1 MKGETIREVEALIRE
16 LTETRE
22 TLRRMIDVC
31 EYKITE
37 VILVEACEDLNAKIE
52 QNENTLKWLKSEN
65 KD

>member
-1 MKGETIREVEALIRE
+1 MNETIKEVEALIHE

-22 TLRRMIDVC
+22 TIGRMINIC

-37 VILVEACEDLNAKIE
+37 KILVKAHEEINAKIE
-52 QNENTLKWLKSEN
+52 QNKNTLNWLKSEN

>member
-22 TLRRMIDVC
+22 TISHMIDRC

-37 VILVEACEDLNAKIE
+37 KILVKAYEEINAKIE
-52 QNENTLKWLKSEN
+52 TEKNTLNWLKSEN

>member
-22 TLRRMIDVC
+22 TIRRMIDTC

-37 VILVEACEDLNAKIE
+37 VILVEAYKELNARLE
-52 QNENTLKWLKSEN
+52 QNKNTLNWLKSEN

>member
-1 MKGETIREVEALIRE
+1 MTETIREVEALIRE

-22 TLRRMIDVC
+22 TIRRMIDAC

-52 QNENTLKWLKSEN
+52 QNENTLNWLKSEN
-65 KD
+65 KN

>member
-1 MKGETIREVEALIRE
+1 MTETIREVEALIRE

-22 TLRRMIDVC
+22 TIRRMINVC

-52 QNENTLKWLKSEN
+52 QNENTLNWLKSEN
-65 KD
+65 KN